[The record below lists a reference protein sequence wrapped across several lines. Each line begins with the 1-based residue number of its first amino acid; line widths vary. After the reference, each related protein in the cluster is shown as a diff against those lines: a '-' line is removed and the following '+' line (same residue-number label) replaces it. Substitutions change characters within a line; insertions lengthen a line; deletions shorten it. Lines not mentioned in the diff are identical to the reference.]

1 MVIYSVFLFV
11 VAVIMLNLLI
21 AQFTESFEEVN
32 KRARVSVT
40 QSRAKILT
48 TMQSSIW
55 VQLPDVRYMCITII
69 TFFLAEPYPHIIH
82 IFFAV
87 FVQTIGPTM

>member
-55 VQLPDVRYMCITII
+55 LQLADVRYMCITII
-69 TFFLAEPYPHIIH
+69 TFLAEP
-82 IFFAV
+82 
-87 FVQTIGPTM
+87 

>member
-1 MVIYSVFLFV
+1 MIYSVFLFV
-11 VAVIMLNLLI
+11 VVVIMLNLLI

-40 QSRAKILT
+40 QNRAKILT

-55 VQLPDVRYMCITII
+55 LQLADVRYMCMSII
-69 TFFLAEPYPHIIH
+69 TFLAEP
-82 IFFAV
+82 
-87 FVQTIGPTM
+87 